1 MKPLDIDLREPL
13 LELVRRTST
22 VLAPD
27 VVVSIERAAANELK
41 GTAAWNA
48 MQTVIENIHL
58 AREKSAP
65 VCQDTGHLTFH
76 VHSPFGYSQNMLIE
90 QMLWAVRTA
99 SAKTYLRPN
108 SVDSLTGKNSGD
120 NTGLG
125 FPMFYFHEWEK
136 DELRFDLM
144 LKGGGCENVGA
155 QYRLPHAPLGAGRDL
170 EGVRRVVLDAIDK
183 AQGYGCSP
191 GIIGVGI
198 GGDRGTGYLVSKEQ
212 LFRKLDDKNPNAE
225 LGALEE
231 RIVAEA
237 NQLGIG
243 PMGFGGK
250 TTILAVKIGASHRV
264 PASFFVSISYACWA
278 DRRGRLSW
286 KNGEV
291 SYD

>member
-1 MKPLDIDLREPL
+1 VKPLDIDLREPL

-22 VLAPD
+22 ELAPD
-27 VVVSIERAAANELK
+27 VAALIERAAATESK

-48 MQTVIENIHL
+48 MQTVLENIHL

-65 VCQDTGHLTFH
+65 ICQDTGHITFH
-76 VHSPFGYSQNMLIE
+76 VHSPFGYSQRMLIE

-136 DELRFDLM
+136 DELCFDLM

-212 LFRKLDDKNPNAE
+212 LFRRLDDKNPNAE
-225 LGALEE
+225 LAALEE
-231 RIVAEA
+231 RILSEA

-250 TTILAVKIGASHRV
+250 TTILAVKIGANHRV
-264 PASFFVSISYACWA
+264 PACFFVSVSYACWA